1 MTHTRRTVL
10 RSIGSAGLIASAVG
24 AASATGEGDA
34 RYVVTAGGGDA
45 GGRVERAGFD
55 VRHELAG
62 GSVLIVEGPSGDR
75 DALASVNGVR
85 NAARDLRIAFD
96 GPALEDAD
104 ETRDEPLYDL
114 QWDKQRTSA
123 APAHDVATG
132 EGATLAIL
140 DTGVDHDHPDLTPN
154 LDADRSRLFRA
165 GEIREGTGAVEV
177 PVDRDDPTKGTMTDS
192 RNVADDV
199 DGHGSHVGGIAAAP
213 RNGAGIVGTAPD
225 ASLVALRVFYYD
237 EIENEDG
244 ETVSALTTT
253 TADIL
258 LAIDYA
264 ARIGADAANMSLG
277 TETLPP
283 KSRSEGMHVAYD
295 RVIKSATR
303 RGTLVVASA
312 GNAESDLQRGG
323 QYSLP
328 NSTPGALSV
337 SATGP
342 NDELSFYSN
351 YGTNEIDVGAPGGG
365 YETLEKSL
373 SMDTEWPYPTNLVL
387 STVPPELYD
396 GATHSYFAGTS
407 MAAPQV
413 TGLAGLVR
421 ELDPSITAKRVEQA
435 IKHGADGANGRSSPE
450 LGAGLIDVANTVERV
465 SGGNDG

>member
-10 RSIGSAGLIASAVG
+10 RGIGSAGLIASAVG

-34 RYVVTAGGGDA
+34 RYVVTTAGSDA

-62 GSVLIVEGPSGDR
+62 GSVLIVEGSGGDR

-85 NAARDLRIAFD
+85 NAARDLRITFD

-104 ETRDEPLYDL
+104 EIRDEPLYDL

-123 APAHDVATG
+123 APARDVATG

-140 DTGVDHDHPDLTPN
+140 DTGIDHDHPDLTPN
-154 LDADRSRLFRA
+154 LDTDRSRLFRA
-165 GEIREGTGAVEV
+165 SEIREGTGTVEV
-177 PVDRDDPTKGTMTDS
+177 PADRDDPTKGTTTDS

-237 EIENEDG
+237 EIENEEG

-264 ARIGADAANMSLG
+264 ASIGADAANMSLG
-277 TETLPP
+277 TPTLPP
-283 KSRSEGMHVAYD
+283 ESRSEGMHVAYD

-323 QYSLP
+323 RYSLP

-342 NDELSFYSN
+342 NDELTFYSN

-365 YETLEKSL
+365 YETLEKTL
-373 SMDTEWPYPTNLVL
+373 SMETEWPFPTNLVL

-421 ELDPSITAKRVEQA
+421 ELDPSANAEQVEQA
-435 IKHGADGANGRSSPE
+435 IERGADGANGRSSPD

-465 SGGNDG
+465 SRGNDG